1 MVNTEVKLQGSKDR
15 KNRNDLIEVNT
26 EIKMK
31 EENIGR

>member
-15 KNRNDLIEVNT
+15 KNRNDRIEVNT

-31 EENIGR
+31 EENTGR